1 MSLFKKRPKQ
11 KYLKVSQDFF
21 ALKEKKMMY
30 KGDLILVSNDIAL
43 VVNNDRQKEFKNKKI
58 NNKPIV
64 EEIEL

>member
-1 MSLFKKRPKQ
+1 MSLFKKISKQ

-43 VVNNDRQKEFKNKKI
+43 AVNNDRQKEFKNKKI